1 MNRILKKNGKLII
14 QDVSCSVMHQIIT
27 LIMKHEGFNF
37 ETDVFSTKESCTDND
52 DLWSGN
58 IAIPDM
64 IFEDKESFYK
74 NINGF
79 KIIHHKYSEFLC
91 FINSGGVISKTFYVP
106 LNKFFLKT
114 FDLIDRALTRLFP
127 SIFALQQQLVLIK
140 L

>member
-1 MNRILKKNGKLII
+1 
-14 QDVSCSVMHQIIT
+14 
-27 LIMKHEGFNF
+27 
-37 ETDVFSTKESCTDND
+37 
-52 DLWSGN
+52 
-58 IAIPDM
+58 M

-114 FDLIDRALTRLFP
+114 FDGSDLFQVENYYRILSQPHRSLVVYRDQLWLLYSWMSHLIL
-127 SIFALQQQLVLIK
+127 
-140 L
+140 